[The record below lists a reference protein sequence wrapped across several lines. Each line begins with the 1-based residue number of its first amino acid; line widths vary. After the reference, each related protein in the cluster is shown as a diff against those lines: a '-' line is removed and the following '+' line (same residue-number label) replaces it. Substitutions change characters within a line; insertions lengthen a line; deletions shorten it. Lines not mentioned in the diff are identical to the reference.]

1 MVDVPDETCRDNH
14 ARITQDLEH
23 EELEVRGLV
32 LEIHSLINL
41 YLYLYFVVVVVAYY

>member
-1 MVDVPDETCRDNH
+1 MVDVPDETCRDNY

-32 LEIHSLINL
+32 LETHSLINFYF
-41 YLYLYFVVVVVAYY
+41 YLYVVVVAYY